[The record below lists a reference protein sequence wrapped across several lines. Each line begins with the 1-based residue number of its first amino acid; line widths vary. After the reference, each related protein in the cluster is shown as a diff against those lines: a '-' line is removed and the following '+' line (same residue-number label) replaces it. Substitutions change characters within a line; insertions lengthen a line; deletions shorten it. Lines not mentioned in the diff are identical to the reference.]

1 MIYSKNG
8 WRLVPQWRITLNSKE
23 RILRDV
29 LDKTGAL
36 MIRPRYI
43 NELKTISQTH
53 KVQLQVQSP
62 EGINKLPSSFV
73 VVEFT
78 NPENQMPSV
87 MGLFEYA
94 YGAIRLVALDN
105 DELMMK
111 SGDDMVAFFEA
122 PLQQKTRF
130 IVRVYETK
138 QNI

>member
-1 MIYSKNG
+1 MH
-8 WRLVPQWRITLNSKE
+8 QWRITLNSKE
-23 RILRDV
+23 RVLSDV

-87 MGLFEYA
+87 IGLFEYA

-105 DELMMK
+105 DELMTK
-111 SGDDMVAFFEA
+111 SGDDMIAFFEA

-130 IVRVYETK
+130 TVRVFETK
-138 QNI
+138 QNM

>member
-1 MIYSKNG
+1 MY
-8 WRLVPQWRITLNSKE
+8 QWRITLNSKE
-23 RILRDV
+23 RVLSDV

-94 YGAIRLVALDN
+94 YGAIRLVGLDN
-105 DELMMK
+105 DELMTK
-111 SGDDMVAFFEA
+111 SGDDMIAFFEA
-122 PLQQKTRF
+122 PLQQKTAF

-138 QNI
+138 

>member
-1 MIYSKNG
+1 MIYRKNG
-8 WRLVPQWRITLNSKE
+8 WHSVYQWRITLNSKE
-23 RILRDV
+23 RVLSDV

-94 YGAIRLVALDN
+94 YGAIRLVGLDN
-105 DELMMK
+105 DELMTK
-111 SGDDMVAFFEA
+111 SGDDMIAFFEA
-122 PLQQKTRF
+122 PLQQKTAF

-138 QNI
+138 